1 MARIN
6 IPSNKDKLI
15 ALSKAILAKHTDLG
29 AASPLGGLKIAD
41 WTAST
46 AKADTENKKAAQLRR
61 DAEIATENCDLA
73 IGDNRNPLTVEY
85 NVRSARDILA
95 GLNKGNERKLGEWG
109 FEVDSAA
116 QGGASASAATPTPP
130 GP

>member
-1 MARIN
+1 MARIS

-15 ALSKAILAKHTDLG
+15 VLSKAILAKHVALG

-46 AKADTENKKAAQLRR
+46 DKADTENKKAAQLRR

-73 IGDNRNPLTVEY
+73 IGDNSNPLTVEY

-116 QGGASASAATPTPP
+116 QGGTPATPTPP